1 MYDLESPNFSVEE
14 SINETTGLPTKKYKI
29 KGIFSTIGEKNRNGR
44 IYPKHLW
51 ERNVK
56 EYQEVIETGSI
67 NRLGE
72 WQHPPRSNIDPMK
85 GVIAIDKLYI
95 DQTGKY
101 VMGEATLLDN
111 EQARQLKSL
120 IDNGIKLSV
129 SSRSLGSVK
138 NGIVEDFKLITYDV
152 VDTPSDYNA
161 TMNGLVESY
170 QLNEGILMDKEFD
183 IVDDKIVEVKSAE
196 SSKKSTK
203 QKEKKKSIK
212 EDDSKDTEDK
222 ETKDEV
228 EILNDDETDDT
239 DNTDD
244 TKNTEKDK
252 EDEDKDDKND
262 KDEKSELSEQDLNRF
277 NQELKNKFKEL
288 LSSF

>member
-14 SINETTGLPTKKYKI
+14 SINETTGLPSKKYKI

-196 SSKKSTK
+196 SSKKLTK
-203 QKEKKKSIK
+203 KKKSIK
-212 EDDSKDTEDK
+212 EETDDK
-222 ETKDEV
+222 EKV

-244 TKNTEKDK
+244 TKKTEKDK

>member
-14 SINETTGLPTKKYKI
+14 SINETTGLPSKKYKI

-51 ERNVK
+51 EKNVR

-183 IVDDKIVEVKSAE
+183 IVDDKIVEVKSGK
-196 SSKKSTK
+196 SSKKST
-203 QKEKKKSIK
+203 KKSIK
-212 EDDSKDTEDK
+212 EDDTKDTEDK

-244 TKNTEKDK
+244 TDDTKKTEKDK
-252 EDEDKDDKND
+252 EDED

>member
-51 ERNVK
+51 EKNVR

-183 IVDDKIVEVKSAE
+183 IVDDKIVEVQSL
-196 SSKKSTK
+196 KKSK
-203 QKEKKKSIK
+203 GKKSIK
-212 EDDSKDTEDK
+212 EEETEDK
-222 ETKDEV
+222 EKV
-228 EILNDDETDDT
+228 EILNDDNSDDS
-239 DNTDD
+239 DEECKD
-244 TKNTEKDK
+244 TENSEDSKDSKQDK
-252 EDEDKDDKND
+252 ESDI
-262 KDEKSELSEQDLNRF
+262 SEQDLNKF
-277 NQELKNKFKEL
+277 NTELKNKFKEL

>member
-14 SINETTGLPTKKYKI
+14 SINETTGLPSKKYKI

-203 QKEKKKSIK
+203 KKKSIK
-212 EDDSKDTEDK
+212 EEETDDKKDDK
-222 ETKDEV
+222 DV
-228 EILNDDETDDT
+228 EILNDDDSDDSDDS

>member
-14 SINETTGLPTKKYKI
+14 SINETTGLPSKKYKI

-51 ERNVK
+51 EKNVR

-72 WQHPPRSNIDPMK
+72 WKHPPRSNIDPMK

-183 IVDDKIVEVKSAE
+183 IVDDKIVEVQ

>member
-1 MYDLESPNFSVEE
+1 
-14 SINETTGLPTKKYKI
+14 
-29 KGIFSTIGEKNRNGR
+29 
-44 IYPKHLW
+44 
-51 ERNVK
+51 
-56 EYQEVIETGSI
+56 
-67 NRLGE
+67 
-72 WQHPPRSNIDPMK
+72 
-85 GVIAIDKLYI
+85 
-95 DQTGKY
+95 
-101 VMGEATLLDN
+101 MGEATLLDN

-183 IVDDKIVEVKSAE
+183 IVDDKIVEVQSL
-196 SSKKSTK
+196 KKSK
-203 QKEKKKSIK
+203 GKKSIK
-212 EDDSKDTEDK
+212 EEDTEDK
-222 ETKDEV
+222 KDDKDV
-228 EILNDDETDDT
+228 EILNDDDDSENSKKS
-239 DNTDD
+239 DKNDD
-244 TKNTEKDK
+244 DK
-252 EDEDKDDKND
+252 KECDKDDKDD
-262 KDEKSELSEQDLNRF
+262 KDEKSEITEQDLNRF

>member
-51 ERNVK
+51 EKNVR

-183 IVDDKIVEVKSAE
+183 IVDDKIVEIKE
-196 SSKKSTK
+196 STKSTK
-203 QKEKKKSIK
+203 KTTKKKLK
-212 EDDSKDTEDK
+212 
-222 ETKDEV
+222 
-228 EILNDDETDDT
+228 ETDDT

-244 TKNTEKDK
+244 TKKDDK
-252 EDEDKDDKND
+252 EDET
-262 KDEKSELSEQDLNRF
+262 KDEVEILNDEDDESEECKNTEDKKESDISEQDLNKF

>member
-14 SINETTGLPTKKYKI
+14 SINETTGLPSKKYKI

-183 IVDDKIVEVKSAE
+183 IVDDKIVEVQSL
-196 SSKKSTK
+196 KKSK
-203 QKEKKKSIK
+203 GKKSIK
-212 EDDSKDTEDK
+212 EEDTEDK
-222 ETKDEV
+222 KDDKDV
-228 EILNDDETDDT
+228 EILNDDDD
-239 DNTDD
+239 DSENSKKSDKNDD
-244 TKNTEKDK
+244 DK
-252 EDEDKDDKND
+252 KECDKDDKND

>member
-14 SINETTGLPTKKYKI
+14 SINETTGLPSKKYKI

-183 IVDDKIVEVKSAE
+183 IVDDKIVEVQSL
-196 SSKKSTK
+196 KKSK
-203 QKEKKKSIK
+203 GKKSIK
-212 EDDSKDTEDK
+212 EEDTEDK
-222 ETKDEV
+222 KDDKDV
-228 EILNDDETDDT
+228 EILNDDDD
-239 DNTDD
+239 DSENSKKSDKNDD
-244 TKNTEKDK
+244 DK
-252 EDEDKDDKND
+252 KECDKDD

>member
-1 MYDLESPNFSVEE
+1 M
-14 SINETTGLPTKKYKI
+14 
-29 KGIFSTIGEKNRNGR
+29 
-44 IYPKHLW
+44 
-51 ERNVK
+51 
-56 EYQEVIETGSI
+56 
-67 NRLGE
+67 
-72 WQHPPRSNIDPMK
+72 
-85 GVIAIDKLYI
+85 
-95 DQTGKY
+95 
-101 VMGEATLLDN
+101 
-111 EQARQLKSL
+111 
-120 IDNGIKLSV
+120 SV

-203 QKEKKKSIK
+203 KKKSIK

-222 ETKDEV
+222 EKTDDV

-252 EDEDKDDKND
+252 EDEDKD
-262 KDEKSELSEQDLNRF
+262 EKSELSEQDLNRF

>member
-51 ERNVK
+51 EKNVR

-183 IVDDKIVEVKSAE
+183 IVDDKIVEVNSGK
-196 SSKKSTK
+196 SSKKSN
-203 QKEKKKSIK
+203 KKSIK
-212 EDDSKDTEDK
+212 EEETDDKKDDK
-222 ETKDEV
+222 DV
-228 EILNDDETDDT
+228 EILNDDNDSDDS
-239 DNTDD
+239 DEECKD
-244 TKNTEKDK
+244 TENTEDSKDSK
-252 EDEDKDDKND
+252 QD

>member
-14 SINETTGLPTKKYKI
+14 SINETTGLPSKKYKI

-196 SSKKSTK
+196 STKKSTK
-203 QKEKKKSIK
+203 KKKSIK
-212 EDDSKDTEDK
+212 EEETDDKKDDK
-222 ETKDEV
+222 DV
-228 EILNDDETDDT
+228 EILNDDDSDDS
-239 DNTDD
+239 DEESKD
-244 TKNTEKDK
+244 TKDTEDSKDSK
-252 EDEDKDDKND
+252 QDKD
-262 KDEKSELSEQDLNRF
+262 ELSEQDLNRF

>member
-14 SINETTGLPTKKYKI
+14 SINETTGLPSKKYKI

-183 IVDDKIVEVKSAE
+183 IVDDKIVEVNSGK
-196 SSKKSTK
+196 SSKKSNKKST
-203 QKEKKKSIK
+203 KKSIK
-212 EDDSKDTEDK
+212 EEETDDKKDDK
-222 ETKDEV
+222 DV
-228 EILNDDETDDT
+228 EILNDDNDSDDS
-239 DNTDD
+239 DEECKD
-244 TKNTEKDK
+244 TENTEDTEDSKDSK
-252 EDEDKDDKND
+252 QDKD
-262 KDEKSELSEQDLNRF
+262 ELSEQDLNRF

>member
-14 SINETTGLPTKKYKI
+14 SINETTGLPSKKYKI

-183 IVDDKIVEVKSAE
+183 IVDDKIVEVQSL
-196 SSKKSTK
+196 KKSK
-203 QKEKKKSIK
+203 KKKSIK
-212 EDDSKDTEDK
+212 EDDTKDTEDK
-222 ETKDEV
+222 EKV
-228 EILNDDETDDT
+228 EILNDDNSDDS
-239 DNTDD
+239 DEECKD
-244 TKNTEKDK
+244 TENTEDSKDSK
-252 EDEDKDDKND
+252 QD
-262 KDEKSELSEQDLNRF
+262 KDEKSEITEQDLNRF

>member
-14 SINETTGLPTKKYKI
+14 SINETTGLPSKKYKI

-196 SSKKSTK
+196 SSKKLTK

-212 EDDSKDTEDK
+212 EEETDDKKDDK
-222 ETKDEV
+222 DV
-228 EILNDDETDDT
+228 EILNDDSDDS
-239 DNTDD
+239 DEESKD
-244 TKNTEKDK
+244 TKDTEDSKDSK
-252 EDEDKDDKND
+252 QDKD
-262 KDEKSELSEQDLNRF
+262 ELSEQDLNRF

>member
-183 IVDDKIVEVKSAE
+183 IVDDKIVEVQSL
-196 SSKKSTK
+196 KKSK
-203 QKEKKKSIK
+203 GKKSIK
-212 EDDSKDTEDK
+212 EEETDDKKDDK
-222 ETKDEV
+222 DV
-228 EILNDDETDDT
+228 EILNDDDDS
-239 DNTDD
+239 DEECKD
-244 TKNTEKDK
+244 TENTEDSKDSKQDK
-252 EDEDKDDKND
+252 EDKET
-262 KDEKSELSEQDLNRF
+262 ELSEQDLNRF

>member
-14 SINETTGLPTKKYKI
+14 SINETTGLPSKKYKI

-51 ERNVK
+51 EKNVK

-183 IVDDKIVEVKSAE
+183 IVDDKIVEVNSGK
-196 SSKKSTK
+196 SSKKSN
-203 QKEKKKSIK
+203 KKSIK
-212 EDDSKDTEDK
+212 EDDTKDTEDK
-222 ETKDEV
+222 EKV

-244 TKNTEKDK
+244 TKKTEKDK
-252 EDEDKDDKND
+252 EDEDKDDKKD

>member
-51 ERNVK
+51 EKNVR

-95 DQTGKY
+95 NQTGKY

-161 TMNGLVESY
+161 SMNGLVESY

-212 EDDSKDTEDK
+212 EEETDDKKDDK
-222 ETKDEV
+222 DV
-228 EILNDDETDDT
+228 EILNDDNSDDS
-239 DNTDD
+239 DEECKD
-244 TKNTEKDK
+244 TENTEDSKDSK
-252 EDEDKDDKND
+252 QDKD
-262 KDEKSELSEQDLNRF
+262 ELSEQELNRF
-277 NQELKNKFKEL
+277 NQKLKNKCKEL

>member
-14 SINETTGLPTKKYKI
+14 SINETTGLPSKKYKI

-51 ERNVK
+51 EKNVK

-183 IVDDKIVEVKSAE
+183 IVDDKIVEVQSL
-196 SSKKSTK
+196 KKSK
-203 QKEKKKSIK
+203 GKKSIK
-212 EDDSKDTEDK
+212 EEDTEDK
-222 ETKDEV
+222 KDNKDV
-228 EILNDDETDDT
+228 EILNDDNSDDS
-239 DNTDD
+239 DEECKDSE
-244 TKNTEKDK
+244 NTEDTEDSKDSK
-252 EDEDKDDKND
+252 QD

>member
-51 ERNVK
+51 EKNVR

-203 QKEKKKSIK
+203 KKKSIK

-222 ETKDEV
+222 EKV
-228 EILNDDETDDT
+228 EILNDDNSDDS
-239 DNTDD
+239 DEECKD
-244 TKNTEKDK
+244 TENTEDSKDSK
-252 EDEDKDDKND
+252 QD
-262 KDEKSELSEQDLNRF
+262 KDEKSEITEQDLNRF

>member
-14 SINETTGLPTKKYKI
+14 SINETTGLPSKKYKI

-183 IVDDKIVEVKSAE
+183 IVDDKIVEVNSGK
-196 SSKKSTK
+196 SSKKSN
-203 QKEKKKSIK
+203 KKSIK
-212 EDDSKDTEDK
+212 EDDTKDIEDK
-222 ETKDEV
+222 EKV
-228 EILNDDETDDT
+228 EILNDDETDD
-239 DNTDD
+239 TDD

>member
-14 SINETTGLPTKKYKI
+14 SINETTGLPSKKYKI

-51 ERNVK
+51 EKNVR

-183 IVDDKIVEVKSAE
+183 IVDDKIVEVKKSSA
-196 SSKKSTK
+196 K
-203 QKEKKKSIK
+203 KKKSIK

-222 ETKDEV
+222 EIKDEV

-244 TKNTEKDK
+244 TKKTEKDK

-262 KDEKSELSEQDLNRF
+262 KDEKSEITEQDLNRF

>member
-14 SINETTGLPTKKYKI
+14 SINETTGLPSKKYKI

-183 IVDDKIVEVKSAE
+183 IVDDKIVEVQSL
-196 SSKKSTK
+196 KKSK
-203 QKEKKKSIK
+203 GKNQLKKKILKIK
-212 EDDSKDTEDK
+212 KMIKT
-222 ETKDEV
+222 
-228 EILNDDETDDT
+228 
-239 DNTDD
+239 
-244 TKNTEKDK
+244 
-252 EDEDKDDKND
+252 
-262 KDEKSELSEQDLNRF
+262 
-277 NQELKNKFKEL
+277 LKF
-288 LSSF
+288 

>member
-14 SINETTGLPTKKYKI
+14 SINETTGLPSKKYKI

-183 IVDDKIVEVKSAE
+183 IVDDKIVEVHSGK
-196 SSKKSTK
+196 SSKKSN
-203 QKEKKKSIK
+203 KKSIK
-212 EDDSKDTEDK
+212 EDDTKDTEDK
-222 ETKDEV
+222 EKV

-244 TKNTEKDK
+244 TKKTEKDK
-252 EDEDKDDKND
+252 EDEYKDDKND
-262 KDEKSELSEQDLNRF
+262 KDEKSEITEQDLNRF

>member
-183 IVDDKIVEVKSAE
+183 IVDDKIVEVNSGK
-196 SSKKSTK
+196 SSKKSN
-203 QKEKKKSIK
+203 KKSIK
-212 EDDSKDTEDK
+212 EEETDDKKDDK
-222 ETKDEV
+222 DV
-228 EILNDDETDDT
+228 EILNDDNDSDDS
-239 DNTDD
+239 DEECKD
-244 TKNTEKDK
+244 TENTEDSKDSK
-252 EDEDKDDKND
+252 QDKD
-262 KDEKSELSEQDLNRF
+262 ELSEQDLNRF

>member
-51 ERNVK
+51 EKNVR

-183 IVDDKIVEVKSAE
+183 IVDDKIVEVNSGK
-196 SSKKSTK
+196 SSKKS
-203 QKEKKKSIK
+203 KKSIK

-222 ETKDEV
+222 EKV
-228 EILNDDETDDT
+228 EILNDDNSDDS
-239 DNTDD
+239 DEECKD
-244 TKNTEKDK
+244 TENTEDSKDSK
-252 EDEDKDDKND
+252 QD

>member
-14 SINETTGLPTKKYKI
+14 SINETTGLPSKKYKI

-51 ERNVK
+51 EKNVR

-183 IVDDKIVEVKSAE
+183 IVDDKIVEVNSGK
-196 SSKKSTK
+196 SSKKSN
-203 QKEKKKSIK
+203 KKSIK

-222 ETKDEV
+222 EKV

>member
-183 IVDDKIVEVKSAE
+183 IVDDKIVEVNSGK
-196 SSKKSTK
+196 SSKKSN
-203 QKEKKKSIK
+203 KKSIK
-212 EDDSKDTEDK
+212 EETDDK
-222 ETKDEV
+222 EKV

>member
-14 SINETTGLPTKKYKI
+14 SINETTGLPSKKYKI

-183 IVDDKIVEVKSAE
+183 IVDDKIVEVKKSSA
-196 SSKKSTK
+196 K
-203 QKEKKKSIK
+203 KKKSIK
-212 EDDSKDTEDK
+212 EDDTKDTEDK
-222 ETKDEV
+222 EKV
-228 EILNDDETDDT
+228 EILNDDDSDDS
-239 DNTDD
+239 DEESKD
-244 TKNTEKDK
+244 TKDTEDSKDSK
-252 EDEDKDDKND
+252 QDKD
-262 KDEKSELSEQDLNRF
+262 ELSEQDLNRF

>member
-14 SINETTGLPTKKYKI
+14 SINETTGLPSKKYKI

-183 IVDDKIVEVKSAE
+183 IVDDKIVEVQSL
-196 SSKKSTK
+196 KKSK
-203 QKEKKKSIK
+203 KKKSIK
-212 EDDSKDTEDK
+212 EEETDDKKDDK
-222 ETKDEV
+222 DV
-228 EILNDDETDDT
+228 EILNDDNSDDS
-239 DNTDD
+239 DEECKD
-244 TKNTEKDK
+244 TENTEDTEDSKDSK
-252 EDEDKDDKND
+252 QD

>member
-14 SINETTGLPTKKYKI
+14 SINETTGLPSKKYKI

-183 IVDDKIVEVKSAE
+183 IVDDKIVEVNSGK
-196 SSKKSTK
+196 SSKKSN
-203 QKEKKKSIK
+203 KKSIK

-228 EILNDDETDDT
+228 EILNDDNSDDS
-239 DNTDD
+239 DEECKD
-244 TKNTEKDK
+244 TENTEDTEDSKDSK
-252 EDEDKDDKND
+252 QD

>member
-14 SINETTGLPTKKYKI
+14 SINETTGLPSKKYKI

-183 IVDDKIVEVKSAE
+183 IVDDKIVEVKSGK

-203 QKEKKKSIK
+203 KSIK
-212 EDDSKDTEDK
+212 EEETDDKKDDK
-222 ETKDEV
+222 DV
-228 EILNDDETDDT
+228 EILNDDNDSDDS
-239 DNTDD
+239 DEECKD
-244 TKNTEKDK
+244 TENTEDSKDSK
-252 EDEDKDDKND
+252 QD

>member
-14 SINETTGLPTKKYKI
+14 SINETTGLPSKKYKI

-51 ERNVK
+51 EKNVR
-56 EYQEVIETGSI
+56 EYQEVIESGSI

-183 IVDDKIVEVKSAE
+183 IVDDKIVEVQ

-203 QKEKKKSIK
+203 KKKSIK
-212 EDDSKDTEDK
+212 EEETDDKKDDK
-222 ETKDEV
+222 DV
-228 EILNDDETDDT
+228 EILNDDDSDDS
-239 DNTDD
+239 DEESKD
-244 TKNTEKDK
+244 TKDTEDSKDSK
-252 EDEDKDDKND
+252 QDKD
-262 KDEKSELSEQDLNRF
+262 ELSEQDLNRF

>member
-51 ERNVK
+51 EKNVR

-183 IVDDKIVEVKSAE
+183 IVDDKIVEVQSAE

-212 EDDSKDTEDK
+212 EDDTNDTDDTKDK
-222 ETKDEV
+222 EKV

-239 DNTDD
+239 DEECKD
-244 TKNTEKDK
+244 TENTEDSKDSK
-252 EDEDKDDKND
+252 QDKD
-262 KDEKSELSEQDLNRF
+262 ELSEQDLNRF

>member
-51 ERNVK
+51 EKNVR

-196 SSKKSTK
+196 SSKKSSAK
-203 QKEKKKSIK
+203 KKKSIK

-222 ETKDEV
+222 DV

-244 TKNTEKDK
+244 TKKTEKDK

-262 KDEKSELSEQDLNRF
+262 KDEKSEITEQDLNRF

>member
-14 SINETTGLPTKKYKI
+14 SINETTGLPSKKYKI

-51 ERNVK
+51 EKNVK

-203 QKEKKKSIK
+203 Q
-212 EDDSKDTEDK
+212 
-222 ETKDEV
+222 
-228 EILNDDETDDT
+228 
-239 DNTDD
+239 
-244 TKNTEKDK
+244 
-252 EDEDKDDKND
+252 DKND

>member
-14 SINETTGLPTKKYKI
+14 SINETTGLPSKKYKI

-183 IVDDKIVEVKSAE
+183 IVDDKIVEVKKSSA
-196 SSKKSTK
+196 K
-203 QKEKKKSIK
+203 KKKSIK
-212 EDDSKDTEDK
+212 EDDTKDTEDK

-244 TKNTEKDK
+244 TKKTEKDK

-262 KDEKSELSEQDLNRF
+262 KDEKSEITEQDLNRF

>member
-183 IVDDKIVEVKSAE
+183 IVDDKIVEVKKSSA
-196 SSKKSTK
+196 K
-203 QKEKKKSIK
+203 KKKSIK
-212 EDDSKDTEDK
+212 EDDTKDTEDK

-244 TKNTEKDK
+244 TKKTEKDK

-262 KDEKSELSEQDLNRF
+262 KDEKSEITEQDLNRF

>member
-14 SINETTGLPTKKYKI
+14 SINETTGLPSKKYKI

-51 ERNVK
+51 EKNVR

-183 IVDDKIVEVKSAE
+183 IVDDKIVEVNSGK
-196 SSKKSTK
+196 SSKKSN
-203 QKEKKKSIK
+203 KKSIK
-212 EDDSKDTEDK
+212 EDDTKDTEDK
-222 ETKDEV
+222 EKV

-239 DNTDD
+239 DNTDNTDD
-244 TKNTEKDK
+244 TKKTKEDK
-252 EDEDKDDKND
+252 EDED

>member
-51 ERNVK
+51 EKNVR

-183 IVDDKIVEVKSAE
+183 IVDDKIVEVQ

-222 ETKDEV
+222 EKV